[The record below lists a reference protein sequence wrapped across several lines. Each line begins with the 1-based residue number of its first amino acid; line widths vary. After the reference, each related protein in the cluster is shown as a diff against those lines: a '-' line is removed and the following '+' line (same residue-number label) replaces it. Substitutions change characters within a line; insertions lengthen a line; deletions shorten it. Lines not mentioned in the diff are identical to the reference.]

1 VTPPSELIL
10 VADDDEDT
18 VRFIEANLQL
28 EGFAVIPVSD
38 GEEAVLQARERVP
51 DLILLDVS
59 MPKLDGLQVCK
70 RLRTDPR
77 TKHIGVI
84 MITGRA
90 NSADKV
96 VGLTAGAD
104 DYIIKPFD
112 PVELVARV
120 KSSLRRTKQMRAVS
134 PLTQLPGN
142 IQVQEEISRRVALG
156 ESFGALYIDLDHFK
170 SFNDHYGFMRGD
182 ECIKALAGCV
192 ATAVQRLGGKN
203 GFVGHVGG
211 DDFMAVVSAE
221 ASEAVARAVIAC
233 WNDRSPML
241 YDPHDV
247 ERGYVDVVDRRDEL
261 HRFPLSTVSIGIATN
276 LVRPLRSHWEVAEI
290 ASEMKRYAKS
300 EGRSSYAVDRRSS
313 EAQPV

>member
-1 VTPPSELIL
+1 MTPPSELIL
-10 VADDDEDT
+10 VADDDRDT

-28 EGFAVIPVSD
+28 EGFVVIHVSD

-70 RLRTDPR
+70 RLRADPR

-84 MITGRA
+84 IITGRA

-96 VGLTAGAD
+96 VDLTAGAD

-156 ESFGALYIDLDHFK
+156 ESFGALYVDLDHFK
-170 SFNDHYGFMRGD
+170 SFNDHYGFLRGD
-182 ECIKALAGCV
+182 ECIKALAGV
-192 ATAVQRLGGKN
+192 ALPRSSDWGARTASLDMSEVTTSWPWSPPKRPRPWPVRSSLAGTTDLRCSTTLTTSN
-203 GFVGHVGG
+203 EATSTSSIVGTSSIGSHSRR
-211 DDFMAVVSAE
+211 FPSASPPTWC
-221 ASEAVARAVIAC
+221 APCGAIGR
-233 WNDRSPML
+233 WPRSPA
-241 YDPHDV
+241 
-247 ERGYVDVVDRRDEL
+247 R
-261 HRFPLSTVSIGIATN
+261 
-276 LVRPLRSHWEVAEI
+276 
-290 ASEMKRYAKS
+290 
-300 EGRSSYAVDRRSS
+300 
-313 EAQPV
+313 